1 MQFIARNVVTVA
13 VTAALAAIVAVGAS
27 AGPAKKSPKP
37 AKVPASCNGLSYGHI
52 GPLTGAAAVLGQ
64 EQLHWGQL
72 ALQQF
77 NKAHRTNFKLV
88 EGDTQLIPAQASTV
102 AQSFASNKRI
112 LAVVGPASTAG
123 VKVAGPIFARE
134 DLAMVSMS
142 AVETSLSDGSNP
154 TFFRVNANN
163 ASQAP
168 TIYLLL
174 VRKLHAQKVMVLDDQ
189 APDKVEL
196 ANQIGALLKKRSID
210 VERESVSQKATD
222 FASLIARIDNQTT
235 AVVLSFQL
243 ASQGQL
249 FAQQMKALGKQA
261 TIVGGNGVYSPSQ
274 FTPEGGYVSSFGPD
288 VRFNKA
294 AAPIV
299 KAYVKQFDDKFGT
312 YGPPTYVA
320 TQVVLDAMW
329 RVCSTGKK
337 PTRSAVLA
345 AVRKTHLKT
354 SILGTPV
361 VFAKNGNSR
370 FATFFLFQ
378 VKNGKYVPA
387 TTK

>member
-1 MQFIARNVVTVA
+1 M
-13 VTAALAAIVAVGAS
+13 
-27 AGPAKKSPKP
+27 
-37 AKVPASCNGLSYGHI
+37 
-52 GPLTGAAAVLGQ
+52 
-64 EQLHWGQL
+64 
-72 ALQQF
+72 
-77 NKAHRTNFKLV
+77 
-88 EGDTQLIPAQASTV
+88 
-102 AQSFASNKRI
+102 
-112 LAVVGPASTAG
+112 
-123 VKVAGPIFARE
+123 
-134 DLAMVSMS
+134 
-142 AVETSLSDGSNP
+142 
-154 TFFRVNANN
+154 
-163 ASQAP
+163 
-168 TIYLLL
+168 
-174 VRKLHAQKVMVLDDQ
+174 
-189 APDKVEL
+189 
-196 ANQIGALLKKRSID
+196 
-210 VERESVSQKATD
+210 
-222 FASLIARIDNQTT
+222 
-235 AVVLSFQL
+235 LSFQL